1 MSGIEHGIGFVGGPA
16 RNLKFVTTSR
26 LGRGVIAQAE
36 RRGDSD
42 LVIRISPSG
51 IGGRSMDDVE
61 QILFHEVAHAAEW
74 RFTSGAEWER
84 ETDRLIRWQE
94 RGGALRISRSSAKIE
109 ESLKAAGYEAFY
121 SDRLG
126 RIELSGEALK
136 EASRISGYAV
146 KGADKGMQD

>member
-1 MSGIEHGIGFVGGPA
+1 
-16 RNLKFVTTSR
+16 
-26 LGRGVIAQAE
+26 
-36 RRGDSD
+36 
-42 LVIRISPSG
+42 
-51 IGGRSMDDVE
+51 MDDVK

-74 RFTSGAEWER
+74 RITSGAEWER
-84 ETDRLIRWQE
+84 ETDRLIRWRE

-146 KGADKGMQD
+146 KGADKGMQDSELIAESIRFVACHGYGANGVADAIVRTVLHGD